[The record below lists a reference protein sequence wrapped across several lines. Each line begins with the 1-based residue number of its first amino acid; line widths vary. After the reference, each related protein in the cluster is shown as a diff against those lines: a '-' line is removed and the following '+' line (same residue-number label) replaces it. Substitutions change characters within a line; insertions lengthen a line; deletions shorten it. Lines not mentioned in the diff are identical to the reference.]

1 MMQLDQYITDLLLP
15 IYPEEIRTSSN
26 FYMLC
31 IDVLPLSS
39 ESCRVGSADLKRS
52 LKDKIPKKKVLVLVV

>member
-15 IYPEEIRTSSN
+15 IYPSDLQTPNS

-31 IDVLPLSS
+31 VDVLPLTSD
-39 ESCRVGSADLKRS
+39 SCRVGQADLNKNF
-52 LKDKIPKKKVLVLVV
+52 KDKLPKKKVLVLVV